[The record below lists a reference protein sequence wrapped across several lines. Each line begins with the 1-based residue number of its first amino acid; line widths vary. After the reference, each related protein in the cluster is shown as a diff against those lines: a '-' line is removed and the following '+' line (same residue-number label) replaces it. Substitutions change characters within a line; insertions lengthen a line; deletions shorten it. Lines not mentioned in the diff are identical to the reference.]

1 MPTAEARKPGRRSY
15 GPRAVR
21 TVRYPDT
28 YDPIIEEI
36 ARKSGIPISSWL
48 ALAVS
53 QQAGL
58 EIPDYVKDE
67 LEEAARKRAIHES
80 EQELDM
86 LEMPRS
92 A

>member
-1 MPTAEARKPGRRSY
+1 MPAGSKPGRRSY
-15 GPRAVR
+15 GPRASR
-21 TVRYPDT
+21 TVRYPEE
-28 YDPIIEEI
+28 YDAILLRRAAE
-36 ARKSGIPISSWL
+36 SGIPISSWL

-58 EIPDYVKDE
+58 EVPDYVQEE
-67 LEEAARKRAIHES
+67 LNAAARQRAIRNT

-86 LEMPRS
+86 PKS